1 MANQW
6 LRHTLTSLGTLTS
19 RPQAFLIVLAYA
31 LLWALF
37 QPETF
42 DWHAIA
48 TLATWLMTLVIQR
61 SEHRDTQAMHA
72 KLDELLRAHEQA
84 SSALATV
91 DDKEPEEVE
100 RVREDQRRCE

>member
-1 MANQW
+1 MANHW
-6 LRHTLTSLGTLTS
+6 LRHTLTSLGTLTA

-31 LLWALF
+31 VLWTLF

-61 SEHRDTQAMHA
+61 SEHRDTQALHA
-72 KLDELLRAHEQA
+72 KLDELLRTHEQA
-84 SSALATV
+84 SSALATI

-100 RVREDQRRCE
+100 RVRDDQRR